1 MRSYRVLIWTTVV
14 IVSSAAIGFPAA
26 VLHRHHAAVAALEHR
41 DSITLSALA
50 RPESEYRLVRE
61 YDSLVSTVERADFQ
75 ETVQP
80 ADMRHLQ
87 NLRGLTAVSFQNVSD
102 SAWAFLPRQLE
113 SLQFTLHSDQPNAA
127 AWEQI
132 ARLKHL
138 EELSIE
144 GGGLSADQ
152 QLPQVLS
159 SLPSLKA
166 VRLQNLPLSPATL
179 QAILTQKPH
188 LETLEISNWEE
199 DGTAGGLTDAEIEL
213 ISHHH
218 GIKELNVEGNKR
230 LTDASFDYLAKMT
243 SLKLLNITPLAD
255 DSPATLAQR
264 KLKPEGLEKLRIL
277 RPDLE
282 INPVPVFGCF
292 GGF

>member
-14 IVSSAAIGFPAA
+14 IVSSAAIGFPAV

-41 DSITLSALA
+41 DSITLTTLA

-87 NLRGLTAVSFQNVSD
+87 NLRGLTGVSFQNVTE

-113 SLQFTLHSDQPNAA
+113 SLEFTLHTDQPNSA

-132 ARLKHL
+132 VRLKHL
-138 EELSIE
+138 KELSLE
-144 GGGLSADQ
+144 GGGHSADQ
-152 QLPQVLS
+152 HLS
-159 SLPSLKA
+159 KILTLLPSLKA

-179 QAILTQKPH
+179 QAILTHKPD
-188 LETLEISNWEE
+188 LESLEISNWEE
-199 DGTAGGLTDAEIEL
+199 GGTAGGLTDAEIEL

-218 GIKELNVEGNKR
+218 GIKELEVDGNKR
-230 LTDASFDYLAKMT
+230 LTNASFDHLAKMT
-243 SLKLLNITPLAD
+243 SLKLLYITPPPD

-282 INPVPVFGCF
+282 INPMPIYGCF